1 MWSQRERAQQTRA
14 GRRWP
19 GLFHILVPLFSRP
32 VVSDSLPPHGR
43 QHTRLPCPS
52 PSPRWWCPLS
62 WRCHPTSSSSF
73 CLQSLPASRSFP
85 MSRLFTSG
93 GQSIG
98 ISTSARHL
106 PNVNMHIVYQS
117 KLTMLMGGGKRTHGL
132 SLTQI
137 SPVAKELKMINNGTQ
152 PHIHNSKAT
161 GVGRPFSTESHPST
175 GCRKH
180 QGGSLI
186 TGKSRCETLPENWSA
201 F

>member
-1 MWSQRERAQQTRA
+1 MWSQRERAQQKRA

-32 VVSDSLPPHGR
+32 VVSDSLPPHER
-43 QHTRLPCPS
+43 QHTSLPCPS
-52 PSPRWWCPLS
+52 PSPRDCSNSCPLS
-62 WRCHPTSSSSF
+62 WWCHPTISSSF

-93 GQSIG
+93 GQSIRT
-98 ISTSARHL
+98 STSARHL

-117 KLTMLMGGGKRTHGL
+117 KLTVLMGGGKRTHGL

-137 SPVAKELKMINNGTQ
+137 SPVAKELKTVNNGTQ

-161 GVGRPFSTESHPST
+161 GVGRPFSTECHPST
-175 GCRKH
+175 CCRKH
-180 QGGSLI
+180 QGL
-186 TGKSRCETLPENWSA
+186 W
-201 F
+201 